1 MRARARSASL
11 LQSRTRSSFCCRT
24 LAFLLSMC
32 IYSERGEFS
41 YGCSHGSSLLS
52 RCSTCRTF
60 WSVRG
65 LTELWPALWARAR
78 TAVLTSGFFFR
89 DLLDL
94 ELLSRSRH
102 RRCLPDWR
110 MSGEP
115 CVLNLSEAHT
125 KHVLDRSLPAASIS
139 SPAKASKVQIL
150 DPSEIFQDHGTHRSI
165 GSRTVPACRS
175 RRT

>member
-11 LQSRTRSSFCCRT
+11 LHSRTRSSFCCRT

-32 IYSERGEFS
+32 IYSERGGFS
-41 YGCSHGSSLLS
+41 CGCSLGSSLLS

-60 WSVRG
+60 WSVCG

-94 ELLSRSRH
+94 EPARVVPVIITTRA
-102 RRCLPDWR
+102 DWR
-110 MSGEP
+110 MSSEP

-125 KHVLDRSLPAASIS
+125 KHVLDLQTRYHWRYSRI
-139 SPAKASKVQIL
+139 
-150 DPSEIFQDHGTHRSI
+150 THPQR
-165 GSRTVPACRS
+165 RCACAVK
-175 RRT
+175 